1 MEIFNFNMSDNKE
14 DVINALID
22 VYYDNPEL
30 FEDEAYCHF
39 DVDDLTGDIY
49 VFNNTR
55 EAEYACACDYILDDD
70 DNIPEDDIRDCVEY
84 FYNEMI
90 DKAEE
95 RTLKAKR
102 NGYFKE
108 NYKTIRKLKEAA
120 VNSYD
125 VQGEYD
131 QEWEK
136 SFRLI
141 NKECNRFG
149 YTSNVE
155 DEVNDEMYRRVTLS
169 KRNYPSVIVEF
180 YAPYETGLVRIDCT
194 PVIEKYTYG
203 RSKGQLKMRVD
214 DAQDFRD
221 VLTKALELAAVME
234 SNFGN
239 NA

>member
-84 FYNEMI
+84 FYNEMV

-95 RTLKAKR
+95 RTSMAKR
-102 NGYFKE
+102 NGHFTYGESKNRLRRGE
-108 NYKTIRKLKEAA
+108 TIMVQKLRE
-120 VNSYD
+120 SYD
-125 VQGEYD
+125 TKRVNELVG
-131 QEWEK
+131 
-136 SFRLI
+136 LI
-141 NKECNRFG
+141 KRCM
-149 YTSNVE
+149 
-155 DEVNDEMYRRVTLS
+155 DE
-169 KRNYPSVIVEF
+169 
-180 YAPYETGLVRIDCT
+180 
-194 PVIEKYTYG
+194 IESDASYCR
-203 RSKGQLKMRVD
+203 RSKHLENAGLLCGDLGVASDFDKNYIEVRLDEIYNNCAEIKSKMSDIMQKFNLIKRI
-214 DAQDFRD
+214 
-221 VLTKALELAAVME
+221 LEKNEEANSEL
-234 SNFGN
+234 FY
-239 NA
+239 